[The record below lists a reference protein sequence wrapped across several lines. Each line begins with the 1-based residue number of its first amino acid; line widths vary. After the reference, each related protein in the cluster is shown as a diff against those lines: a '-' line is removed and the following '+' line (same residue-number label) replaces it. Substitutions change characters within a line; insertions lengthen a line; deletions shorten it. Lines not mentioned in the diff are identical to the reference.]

1 MNSAQ
6 SKQAKALKKPTLL
19 NQSIKAA
26 IIATVVVTAALPL
39 TTLMAAEATVS
50 QQQQFQ
56 IPAGPLAQSLNQ
68 FASQARVTL
77 SFDPAITD
85 GLTSPSISGQYSPQ
99 QVLEMLLTGTGLQ
112 AYRQADEGYGIKAT
126 PSVDTS
132 ELVHLPSVK
141 VTADAERNLQ
151 FEGTAADGYRV
162 KTVSSVGGLGSMNL
176 QDTPFS
182 ISVIPKELIENVQ
195 ASSPDDIY
203 RINPSTRT
211 STPQSTGW
219 SPMVSIRGFQTYD
232 IAEDGLRRPYNHAAI
247 LEDKER
253 IEVLSGL
260 SGFLY
265 GAAPPAGMINYVS
278 KRPTQE
284 RLNNVT
290 VGNYGG
296 SQYYVHGDFGGRID
310 EAERMGYRLN
320 VVKQDG
326 DTAIDDQ
333 KIDRT
338 LVSGAFDWQLSD
350 QLLLELKA
358 SYNKYKTQATSAYWF
373 FDDAIPRSKAPD
385 ASKNWAQPWIQDEFE
400 NKQVGGRLSYQL
412 NDSITLRGGYTK
424 SYVDRPV
431 QDHTMNSMFS
441 TTQYLQLRQRAGKT
455 KSEFDAG
462 QAFADFAFD
471 TAGIAHKLTLG
482 YYTYTAKDWGTTY
495 APHTGWQGPYP
506 MDTPTHVPEY
516 NFPENTG
523 RMYSAGKAT
532 NDNFML
538 GDLIQFTSQWSAL
551 VGVNHSRIKSESY
564 NSAGQKNQP
573 DYDKFRNS
581 PSISVMFKPI
591 PAVTTYITYNEGLE
605 MGGIAPLGTFNQDE
619 IMSPMVSRQKE
630 IGIKAEVGGILLTS
644 ALFDIEKAY
653 EFINASNIYTQAG
666 RQNHKG
672 AEFSATGKLTER
684 LTIVGGLTYL
694 DPSVR
699 GGDDDGKEPMNVA
712 RKVAK
717 LYSEYELPFIPGLSL
732 TGGAYYTGKQWANNA
747 NTSRLPSYTTF
758 DLGLR
763 YTTLTVGK
771 PLTLRLFASN
781 ITDKNYWQNS
791 YYVGP
796 PRSIA
801 FSAQMQF

>member
-26 IIATVVVTAALPL
+26 IIATVVVTAALPI
-39 TTLMAAEATVS
+39 TTLIAAEATVS

-219 SPMVSIRGFQTYD
+219 SPLVNIRGFPTYD
-232 IAEDGLRRPYNHAAI
+232 VSEDGLRRPYNHAAV

-265 GAAPPAGMINYVS
+265 GAAPPAGMINFVS

-284 RLNNVT
+284 RLSNIT

-296 SQYYVHGDFGGRID
+296 NQYYVHGDFGGRID
-310 EAERMGYRLN
+310 EAENMGYRLN
-320 VVKQDG
+320 VVRQDG
-326 DTAIDDQ
+326 NTVVDDQ
-333 KIDRT
+333 EIDRT

-358 SYNKYKTQATSAYWF
+358 SYNQYKTQAPSAYWF
-373 FDDAIPRSKAPD
+373 FNDAIPRGKAPD
-385 ASKNWAQPWIQDEFE
+385 ASKNWSQPWIQDEFE

-424 SYVDRPV
+424 SYIDRPV

-441 TTQYLQLRQRAGKT
+441 TSQYRQLRQRVGET
-455 KSEFDAG
+455 KSEINGG

-482 YYTYTAKDWGTTY
+482 YYTYTAKDWNTTY
-495 APHTGWQGPYP
+495 APNTGYQGPYS

-516 NFPENTG
+516 SFPENTG
-523 RMYSAGKAT
+523 QLYLAGKAS

-538 GDLIQFTSQWSAL
+538 GDLIQFTPRWSAL
-551 VGVNHSRIKSESY
+551 VGVNHSRITSKNY
-564 NSAGQKNQP
+564 NSLGYKSQP

-591 PAVTTYITYNEGLE
+591 PTVTTYITYNEGLE
-605 MGGIAPLGTFNQDE
+605 MGGIAPLGTTNQYE
-619 IMSPMVSRQKE
+619 IMPPMVSRQKE
-630 IGIKAEVGGILLTS
+630 IGIKAEVGGVFLTS
-644 ALFDIEKAY
+644 ALFEIEKAY
-653 EFINASNIYTQAG
+653 EFANATNTYTQDG
-666 RQNHKG
+666 RQNHRG

-684 LTIVGGLTYL
+684 LTIVGGLTLL

-699 GGDDDGKEPMNVA
+699 GGDNDGKDPRNVA
-712 RKVAK
+712 KKVAK
-717 LYSEYELPFIPGLSL
+717 LYSEYALPFVPGLSL
-732 TGGAYYTGKQWANNA
+732 TGGAYYTGEQWANNA
-747 NTSRLPSYTTF
+747 NTYRLPSYTTY

-763 YTTLTVGK
+763 YTTLTAGK
-771 PLTLRLFASN
+771 PLTLRLYASN
-781 ITDKNYWQNS
+781 ITDKDYWQNS